1 MVDTSTQMNALIS
14 GLQDYEANQ
23 KKYADR
29 LATFTPSAPSA
40 DIFDLATSI
49 SQGLSAQKQTDQPN
63 SIGGG
68 FALGFNAF
76 SQQVKKER
84 DQYAKEKNQIALQA
98 AQLAMQD
105 EQKAI
110 QFIND
115 YEIAAINNANK
126 ELKFIDIEYDEEQ
139 EDGTT
144 VRVTKPFEN
153 TRSNAKVIRNTIK
166 NKNGKRV
173 TTPQTVVN
181 MPDPSAGLQLKSAID
196 AMEKDR
202 VIYNAKAMAADA
214 TIGQVNE
221 AFLIAQTALQE
232 GRDAGQTDDEIFGP
246 FSSSTLKAREL
257 VVNLGFGSL
266 LEAEGTVA
274 PLKALNQ
281 LSMNFVMGIVSQTK
295 GAISEKEMELFI
307 NASPTIGSTA
317 DGFLSQLAM
326 LEKLATR
333 DKKFYQDYLTEK
345 GNLIKEGA
353 NPVEQNNKLQLF
365 ASQWREKN
373 PFLTKKDII
382 RLNKALKNPNFGEGF
397 IPQDF
402 KKKVNELKTRMSLE
416 QQDIIDITTL
426 EDFEKLKSGDKYRDT
441 LTGQI
446 NILP

>member
-1 MVDTSTQMNALIS
+1 MNTLIS

-110 QFIND
+110 EFIND

-126 ELKFIDIEYDEEQ
+126 ELKFIDIEFDEEQ
-139 EDGTT
+139 EDGSI
-144 VRVTKPFEN
+144 VRVIKPFEN
-153 TRSNAKVIRNTIK
+153 TGSNADVIRNTIK
-166 NKNGKRV
+166 NKNGRHV
-173 TTPQTVVN
+173 TTPETQIN
-181 MPDPSAGLQLKSAID
+181 MPDPSANLQTKSAID
-196 AMEKDR
+196 SMEKDR
-202 VIYNAKAMAADA
+202 VIYNTKAIAADA
-214 TIGQVNE
+214 TVGQVNE
-221 AFLIAQTALQE
+221 AFLLMQTALQE

-246 FSSSTLKAREL
+246 FSASTLKAREL
-257 VVNLGFGSL
+257 VVNLGFGGL

-317 DGFLSQLAM
+317 EGFASQLQM

-353 NPVEQNNKLQLF
+353 NPVEQNNKLQVF

-373 PFLTKKDII
+373 PFLTEKDII
-382 RLNKALKNPNFGEGF
+382 RLNKAIKDPNFGEGF
-397 IPQDF
+397 IPRDF
-402 KKKVNELKTRMSLE
+402 KDKVNELKSKMSLE
-416 QQDIIDITTL
+416 NENLIEISTPKEWEAL
-426 EDFEKLKSGDKYRDT
+426 PSGTRYLNTK
-441 LTGQI
+441 TGSI
-446 NILP
+446 GRKI